1 MKGTLSGSVFP
12 EYYFRHKINFC
23 LMTFIGWNF
32 LGRFREPFGQ
42 WNRGGERRGLQQWL
56 ISSDWHTPNS
66 SHIHI
71 GKLYEL
77 FRENIPTKKSY
88 FPLSVCFHTSIV
100 AISNSLNIKFESAL
114 FQFHWERRSE
124 GGIEGLEAVFLLL
137 AILVACGCGRSISD
151 YNLISDHYKVT
162 TGTGLLVAEWGC
174 WLWVVT
180 AHARLLRGHWIS
192 Q

>member
-56 ISSDWHTPNS
+56 ISSDWQILPTPHTYW
-66 SHIHI
+66 
-71 GKLYEL
+71 KMYEL
-77 FRENIPTKKSY
+77 FWENIPTKKSY

-100 AISNSLNIKFESAL
+100 AISNSLNIKFGSAL
-114 FQFHWERRSE
+114 FPFHWERRSE
-124 GGIEGLEAVFLLL
+124 EGIEGLEAVFLLL
-137 AILVACGCGRSISD
+137 AILVACGGGRDISD

-180 AHARLLRGHWIS
+180 AHARLLRGHCIS